1 MDNKEQTQEQLLSFV
16 ERIERLEEEKK
27 ELSTDIAESLKEA
40 KGQGFDTKVIKE
52 IIKLRKMMSNDRA
65 EFEFLRNE
73 YKALLGIE

>member
-1 MDNKEQTQEQLLSFV
+1 MDNKGQLLSFV

-27 ELSTDIAESLKEA
+27 ELSADIAEILKEA

-65 EFEFLRNE
+65 EFEFLRQE
-73 YKALLGIE
+73 YKTLLGIE

>member
-27 ELSTDIAESLKEA
+27 ELSTDIAEILKEA

>member
-1 MDNKEQTQEQLLSFV
+1 MDTQEQLLSFV

-27 ELSTDIAESLKEA
+27 ELTADIAEILKEA

-52 IIKLRKMMSNDRA
+52 VIKLRKMMSNDRA

-73 YKALLGIE
+73 YKTLLGIE

>member
-1 MDNKEQTQEQLLSFV
+1 MDNKEQLLSFV

-27 ELSTDIAESLKEA
+27 ELSTDIAEILKEA

>member
-1 MDNKEQTQEQLLSFV
+1 MENKEQLLSFV

-27 ELSTDIAESLKEA
+27 ELSTDIAEILKEA

-52 IIKLRKMMSNDRA
+52 IIKLRKMMSHDRA

-73 YKALLGIE
+73 YKSLLGIE

>member
-1 MDNKEQTQEQLLSFV
+1 MDTQEQLLSFV

-27 ELSTDIAESLKEA
+27 ELTADIAEILKEA

-65 EFEFLRNE
+65 EFEFLRTK
-73 YKALLGIE
+73 YKTLLGIE